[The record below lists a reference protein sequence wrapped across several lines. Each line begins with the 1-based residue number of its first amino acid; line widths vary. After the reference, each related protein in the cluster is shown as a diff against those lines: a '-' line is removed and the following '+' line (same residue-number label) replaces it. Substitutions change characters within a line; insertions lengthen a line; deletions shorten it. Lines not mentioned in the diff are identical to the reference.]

1 MRPRPETIWL
11 GAREWPVRPLT
22 LRYTPAEIDEVTLHD
37 VLSLFAYW
45 RDFPPTHEILKCV
58 YRIEQKQE
66 RPITTS
72 KSDPSGIGGLV
83 ARFPNGFVR
92 VADVP

>member
-1 MRPRPETIWL
+1 MTSC
-11 GAREWPVRPLT
+11 G
-22 LRYTPAEIDEVTLHD
+22 YTPAEIDEVTLHD
-37 VLSLFAYW
+37 VLGLFAYW

-72 KSDPSGIGGLV
+72 NSDPSGIGGLV
-83 ARFPNGFVR
+83 ARFPDGFVR
-92 VADVP
+92 VADVR

>member
-1 MRPRPETIWL
+1 MTSC
-11 GAREWPVRPLT
+11 G
-22 LRYTPAEIDEVTLHD
+22 YTPAEIDEVTLHD
-37 VLSLFAYW
+37 VLGLFAYW
-45 RDFPPTHEILKCV
+45 RDFPPAHEILKSV

-83 ARFPNGFVR
+83 ARFPDGFVR
-92 VADVP
+92 VADVR

>member
-1 MRPRPETIWL
+1 MTSC
-11 GAREWPVRPLT
+11 G
-22 LRYTPAEIDEVTLHD
+22 YTPIEIDEMTLHD
-37 VLSLFAYW
+37 VLGLLAYW
-45 RDFPPTHEILKCV
+45 RDFPPAHEILERV

-72 KSDPSGIGGLV
+72 KSDPSGIGGLL

-92 VADVP
+92 LGEIG

>member
-1 MRPRPETIWL
+1 MTSC
-11 GAREWPVRPLT
+11 G
-22 LRYTPAEIDEVTLHD
+22 YTPAEIDEVTLHD
-37 VLSLFAYW
+37 VLGLFAYW

-58 YRIEQKQE
+58 YRIEQKRE
-66 RPITTS
+66 RPITKS

-92 VADVP
+92 LGENG